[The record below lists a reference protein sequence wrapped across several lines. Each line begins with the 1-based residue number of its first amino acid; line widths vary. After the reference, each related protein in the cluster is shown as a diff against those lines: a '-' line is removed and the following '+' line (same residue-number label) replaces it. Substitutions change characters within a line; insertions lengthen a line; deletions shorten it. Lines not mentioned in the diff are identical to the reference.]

1 MPLCSSARTWSRRV
15 GRLSSPCWTRGR
27 PCRPNGFRTTPQEPG
42 VRQKPT
48 NCWRGMGVHGERSEK
63 SSCPPS
69 RVRFRR
75 HWGGRVPECT
85 DTMTNNREIR
95 ILADAN
101 GIAQTAAAEFLEA
114 ARESGREK
122 DSFYVALAGGSTPK
136 VLYGLLASNPL
147 LQAKVPWSKIQF
159 FFGDE
164 RHVPPDNAESNFR
177 MASEAMLGKAPVD
190 PKQVHRIKGEKRNA
204 TQAAEEYEQELRAS
218 FRLAADQLPRFDLV
232 LLGMGPEGHTA
243 SLFPGTKA
251 LKEERR
257 LVVSNWV
264 GKLYTDR
271 ITFTP
276 PVLNNAARVIFMVHG
291 EEKAPA
297 LKAVLEGPY
306 EPEQL
311 PAQMIQPKQGKV
323 LWLVDAAAARSL
335 VPQANG
341 AV

>member
-1 MPLCSSARTWSRRV
+1 M
-15 GRLSSPCWTRGR
+15 
-27 PCRPNGFRTTPQEPG
+27 TT
-42 VRQKPT
+42 
-48 NCWRGMGVHGERSEK
+48 
-63 SSCPPS
+63 
-69 RVRFRR
+69 
-75 HWGGRVPECT
+75 
-85 DTMTNNREIR
+85 NREIR

-101 GIAQTAAAEFLEA
+101 SIAQTAAAEFLDA
-114 ARESGREK
+114 ARDAVREK
-122 DSFYVALAGGSTPK
+122 DSFTIALAGGSTPK
-136 VLYGLLASNPL
+136 ALYGLLVNNPL

-164 RHVPPDNAESNFR
+164 RHVPPDNPESNFR
-177 MASEAMLGKAPVD
+177 MANEAMLDKTPMD
-190 PKQVHRIKGEKRNA
+190 PKQVHRIKAEKRNA
-204 TQAAEEYEQELRAS
+204 AQAAEEYEHELRTS
-218 FRLAADQLPRFDLV
+218 FKLHSDQLPRFDLE

-251 LKEERR
+251 LKEERH

-271 ITFTP
+271 ITLTP

-311 PAQMIQPKQGKV
+311 PAQLIQPKQGKV
-323 LWLVDAAAARSL
+323 LWLVDPAAAGMLA
-335 VPQANG
+335 PQAKG